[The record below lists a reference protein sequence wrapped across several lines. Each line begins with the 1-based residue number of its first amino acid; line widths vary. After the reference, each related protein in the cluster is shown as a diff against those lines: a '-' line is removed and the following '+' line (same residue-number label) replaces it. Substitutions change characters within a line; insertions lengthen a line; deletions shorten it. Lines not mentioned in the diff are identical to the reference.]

1 MKFKEIENFF
11 PTLIGQLGS
20 RLLPAIRKKLSMRER
35 YMFSNTVGGA
45 KRLNLGKLPKDLII
59 S

>member
-20 RLLPAIRKKLSMRER
+20 RLLPAIRQETFNER
-35 YMFSNTVGGA
+35 TIYVKQYS
-45 KRLNLGKLPKDLII
+45 
-59 S
+59 